1 MSPLSGTQQLKERKD
16 VTVRQLGDRL
26 SEVRSLHNKP
36 LLAKVQEAGEAKMET
51 WVDPAPGG
59 EGLPGRQTAVFSLCA
74 LSQGQKESKVPGALH
89 RTLITPRAPFPQAYH
104 PLISQRP
111 RLQAPVHWGLALNL

>member
-16 VTVRQLGDRL
+16 ITVRQLGDRL
-26 SEVRSLHNKP
+26 SEVRGLHNKP
-36 LLAKVQEAGEAKMET
+36 LLAKVQEAGEAKTET

-59 EGLPGRQTAVFSLCA
+59 EGLPGRETAVFSLCA
-74 LSQGQKESKVPGALH
+74 LSQGQKESKVPAALQ

>member
-26 SEVRSLHNKP
+26 SEVRGLHNKP

-59 EGLPGRQTAVFSLCA
+59 EGLPGRQTAVFSLCPHVRERVRA
-74 LSQGQKESKVPGALH
+74 L
-89 RTLITPRAPFPQAYH
+89 
-104 PLISQRP
+104 
-111 RLQAPVHWGLALNL
+111 